1 MCRLAEIG
9 QKQIKTSRKTLSS
22 MPFSIRLGLAALLR
36 SNASES
42 EIVEHL
48 VDIETNGM
56 GIERPR
62 ANSAETVELLLRW
75 RVLVA
80 R

>member
-1 MCRLAEIG
+1 VAGVPEARDEYDG
-9 QKQIKTSRKTLSS
+9 YVNGVLS
-22 MPFSIRLGLAALLR
+22 LLR
-36 SNASES
+36 SDATES
-42 EIVEHL
+42 EIVDHL

-62 ANSAETVELLLRW
+62 ESSAETVELLLRW
-75 RVLVA
+75 RVLVS